1 MAKLT
6 IVFGI
11 LLIILGVTGYV
22 YTGSAH
28 PTALIPGG
36 AGILF
41 IIFGVLAGSDSAKKR
56 MLWMHVSVTVA
67 LLLFLSLIGSDIDVI
82 RLSRGVSFPYPA
94 AVIEKS
100 ATSLLS
106 LLYVLFCVRSFIA
119 ARRRRTLNPS
129 S

>member
-22 YTGSAH
+22 YTGSVH
-28 PTALIPGG
+28 PTALIPAG
-36 AGILF
+36 AGVLF
-41 IIFGVLAGSDSAKKR
+41 ILFGVLANSDNPKKR

-67 LLLFLSLIGSDIDVI
+67 LLLFLSLIKADVDVI

-106 LLYVLFCVRSFIA
+106 LIYVLFCVRSFIA
-119 ARRRRTLNPS
+119 ARRQRSLNPGA
-129 S
+129 